1 MICKI
6 NIRYV
11 LGPYLSHYI
20 ININREKWNDELQK
34 YYKICNIIIKG
45 FTLVVVNYNFFR
57 NHQ

>member
-34 YYKICNIIIKG
+34 YYKICNIIIIG
-45 FTLVVVNYNFFR
+45 FTLVVVNYNFF
-57 NHQ
+57 